1 MKALIR
7 KFQQGILRNGRHVW
21 CYACHKSIGRQSI
34 WKWKASKSWLW
45 DDTRVCSTRM
55 GRVCGFRRKRPGTL
69 LTNITL
75 HLDLAQRDN
84 VCVSSLVIQLQWGG
98 PIYMFHEIF
107 RGIMIVHCIGNIV
120 SQNVHRENWN
130 GQLANDL
137 RHSCV
142 ASPIFLP
149 NWKEQNFF
157 RQLVS
162 SLQSTCI
169 HSFSCSPN
177 RWNSAKKKTQDPNIC
192 PSHRNVRGIK
202 GSWWNRASS
211 ETGEKCRR
219 PEIFGSWRKQEQQQS
234 GI

>member
-1 MKALIR
+1 
-7 KFQQGILRNGRHVW
+7 
-21 CYACHKSIGRQSI
+21 
-34 WKWKASKSWLW
+34 
-45 DDTRVCSTRM
+45 
-55 GRVCGFRRKRPGTL
+55 
-69 LTNITL
+69 
-75 HLDLAQRDN
+75 
-84 VCVSSLVIQLQWGG
+84 
-98 PIYMFHEIF
+98 
-107 RGIMIVHCIGNIV
+107 MIVHCNGNIV

-234 GI
+234 GIWKYLQAVAKRSAFSNCLRTWLDFGVLKVKEKDKNFYQALTFSGPWIACSNYQVIINLIDKMSLCYRKHNLKSIAITFVTEIFWLKTVIRDKSEDNHCTKT